1 MTKQDYLTALKQE
14 LNKNAVADAED
25 IVSEYEQHFAFKL
38 ADGFSEE
45 EIAAKLG
52 APAQI
57 ALQFAGLPREQK
69 RKSGK
74 KTLLVLW
81 LTIMGVFEVM
91 LYGAFLYFIVGLFI
105 GSLVP
110 VALGVE
116 FIAGLNFMNILP
128 PMPYG
133 AAIVCGISL
142 IALGVMIF
150 LFAVYCFAILKQ
162 MMRASLRWRRNMI
175 REEALPLLPLSPQF
189 APKTRRALRGILLW
203 AVLIFAVT
211 FIAGF
216 AILALYTHSWGFWH
230 ALGWFGY
237 PATVY

>member
-1 MTKQDYLTALKQE
+1 MTKQEYLNELKVQ
-14 LNKNAVADAED
+14 LNKNAVADAEE
-25 IVSEYEQHFAFKL
+25 VLSEYEQHFLFKL
-38 ADGFSEE
+38 ADGFTEE

-57 ALQFAGLPREQK
+57 AIQFAGLPKEKK
-69 RKSGK
+69 RKGGK

-81 LTIMGVFEVM
+81 LTIIGIFEVM

-110 VALGVE
+110 TALGVE
-116 FIAGLNFMNILP
+116 LIAGLNFMNILP

-133 AAIVCGISL
+133 GASVLGVSL

-150 LFAVYCFAILKQ
+150 LFAFYCFAILRQ
-162 MMRASLRWRRNMI
+162 MVRASLRWRRNMI
-175 REEALPLLPLSPQF
+175 REEALPLLPLNPQF
-189 APKTRRALRGILLW
+189 APKTLRTLRGILLW

-216 AILALYTHSWGFWH
+216 AILSLYTHSWGFWH

-237 PATVY
+237 PATIH